1 MTRFL
6 EKSFPSKPANGKYRS
21 GWDRI
26 WDGKPQQYICFECDR
41 RWRGP
46 ATDGVSLCQAEGC
59 PGYGEPLG

>member
-1 MTRFL
+1 VTRFL

-21 GWDRI
+21 GWSRI
-26 WDGKPQQYICFECDR
+26 WDGQITYICFECDH

-46 ATDGVSLCQAEGC
+46 KDSEAESCPEDGC